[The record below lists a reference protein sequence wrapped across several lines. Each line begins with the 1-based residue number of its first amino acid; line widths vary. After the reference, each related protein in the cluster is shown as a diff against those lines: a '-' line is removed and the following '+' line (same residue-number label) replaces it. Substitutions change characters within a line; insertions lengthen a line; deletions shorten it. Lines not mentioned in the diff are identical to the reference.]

1 MENSKKIVIA
11 AALLALGFVFAGG
24 LLRNGIIRFKE
35 SERVVSVKGLS
46 EKEVKA
52 DRVIWPLMY
61 KVAGNNLSDLYNTI
75 ETSNAKIVS
84 FLKTNGI
91 SEEEITISPAQVID
105 MDAERYVSEGVKYRY
120 NVTSILTV
128 STDKVDQ
135 VVKLMAQQGDLL
147 RQGIAINNDGD
158 YRYQTQFLYTSNSL
172 NQIKPTMIE
181 EATQNARIA
190 AEKFAHC
197 PLRAQLV
204 KMPVNGR
211 LPDGFARLLQQT
223 IQLLRRQMPPAV
235 LAQQALYGFA
245 LLGFVHHSST
255 TFLQQMKMKTIFIF
269 CQKSIRENAA
279 GVKKKWFGG
288 SNSTENI

>member
-1 MENSKKIVIA
+1 MLSLSRMITNLISTLKFLIMENTKKIVIA
-11 AALLALGFVFAGG
+11 ATLLALGIVFAGG

-61 KVAGNNLSDLYNTI
+61 KVAGNNLSDLYNII
-75 ETSNAKIVS
+75 ETSNAKIVD
-84 FLKTNGI
+84 FLKSNGI

-105 MDAERYVSEGVKYRY
+105 MDAERYVSQGVKYRY

-147 RQGIAINNDGD
+147 KQGIAINNDGD

-190 AEKFAHC
+190 AEKFAH
-197 PLRAQLV
+197 
-204 KMPVNGR
+204 
-211 LPDGFARLLQQT
+211 DSDSE
-223 IQLLRRQMPPAV
+223 
-235 LAQQALYGFA
+235 
-245 LLGFVHHSST
+245 LGKIKKANQGQFSISDRDANT
-255 TFLQQMKMKTIFIF
+255 PYIKTVRVVT
-269 CQKSIRENAA
+269 SIDYYL
-279 GVKKKWFGG
+279 KD
-288 SNSTENI
+288 